1 VSAKR
6 LRVAKKI
13 LARMAAA
20 ILEAVVLCVSLVI
33 ARLAPKM
40 AQGRTA

>member
-13 LARMAAA
+13 LARIAAA
-20 ILEAVVLCVSLVI
+20 ILEAVVLCISLVI
-33 ARLAPKM
+33 ARLAPKT
-40 AQGRTA
+40 AQSRSA